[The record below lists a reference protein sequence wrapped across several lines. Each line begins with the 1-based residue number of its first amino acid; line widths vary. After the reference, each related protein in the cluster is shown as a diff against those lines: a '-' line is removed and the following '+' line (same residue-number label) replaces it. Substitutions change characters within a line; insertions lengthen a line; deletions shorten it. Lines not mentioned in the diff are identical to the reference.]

1 MMQLVAWAIVCCEI
15 LFWVFIVAGLIV
27 RYGFRREKLGFR
39 LMAMSPVIDI
49 VLLLLTVFDLSRG
62 STATL
67 AHGLAAIYIGV
78 SLAFGKQMIA
88 WADGMYRRVILKEQ
102 VAKERIS
109 RARRERNGFYRH
121 ILAFLIGGALLG
133 AMILWLGN
141 TEQTESLLRTLQLWG
156 LVLVIDGVISMSYTL
171 FPARSK

>member
-1 MMQLVAWAIVCCEI
+1 MQLVAWAIVCCEI

-27 RYGFRREKLGFR
+27 RYGFRRERLGFR

-88 WADGMYRRVILKEQ
+88 WADERYRRFILREQ
-102 VAKERIS
+102 VSRERIS
-109 RARRERNGFYRH
+109 KARKERNGFYRH
-121 ILAFLIGGALLG
+121 VLAFLIGGTLLG
-133 AMILWLGN
+133 AMILWLGDA
-141 TEQTESLLRTLQLWG
+141 EQTESLLRTLQLWG
-156 LVLVIDGVISMSYTL
+156 LVLVIDGVISMSYTI

>member
-1 MMQLVAWAIVCCEI
+1 MQLVAWAIVCCEI

-27 RYGFRREKLGFR
+27 RYGFRRERLGFR

-88 WADGMYRRVILKEQ
+88 WADERYRRFILREQ
-102 VAKERIS
+102 VSRERIS
-109 RARRERNGFYRH
+109 KARKERNGFYRH
-121 ILAFLIGGALLG
+121 VLAFLIGGALLG
-133 AMILWLGN
+133 AMILRLGDA
-141 TEQTESLLRTLQLWG
+141 EQTESLLRTLQLWG
-156 LVLVIDGVISMSYTL
+156 LVLVIDGVISMSYTV

>member
-1 MMQLVAWAIVCCEI
+1 MQLVAWAIVCCEI

-88 WADGMYRRVILKEQ
+88 WADGVYRRVILKEQ

>member
-1 MMQLVAWAIVCCEI
+1 MQLVAWAIVCCEI

-49 VLLLLTVFDLSRG
+49 VLLVLTVFDLSRG

-78 SLAFGKQMIA
+78 SLAFGKQLIA
-88 WADGMYRRVILKEQ
+88 WADGVYRRVILREQ

-109 RARRERNGFYRH
+109 RARRERNGFYQH

-156 LVLVIDGVISMSYTL
+156 LVLVIDGVISMSYTI

>member
-1 MMQLVAWAIVCCEI
+1 MQLVAWAIVCCEI

-27 RYGFRREKLGFR
+27 RYGFRRERLGFR

-49 VLLLLTVFDLSRG
+49 VLLVLTVFDLSRG
-62 STATL
+62 STATI

-88 WADGMYRRVILKEQ
+88 WADERYRRFILREQ
-102 VAKERIS
+102 VSREQIS
-109 RARRERNGFYRH
+109 KARKERNGFYRH
-121 ILAFLIGGALLG
+121 VLAFLIGGALLG
-133 AMILWLGN
+133 AMILWLGDA
-141 TEQTESLLRTLQLWG
+141 EQTESLLRTLQLWG
-156 LVLVIDGVISMSYTL
+156 LVLVIDGVISMSYTV

>member
-1 MMQLVAWAIVCCEI
+1 MQLVAWAIVCCEI

-49 VLLLLTVFDLSRG
+49 VLLVLTVLDLSRG

-88 WADGMYRRVILKEQ
+88 WADGVYRRMILKEQ

-156 LVLVIDGVISMSYTL
+156 LVLVIDGVISMSYTV

>member
-1 MMQLVAWAIVCCEI
+1 MQLVAWAIVCCEI

-49 VLLLLTVFDLSRG
+49 VLLVLTLFDLSRG

-88 WADGMYRRVILKEQ
+88 WADGVYRRVILKEQ

-156 LVLVIDGVISMSYTL
+156 LVLVIDVVISMSYTL

>member
-1 MMQLVAWAIVCCEI
+1 MQLVAWAIVCCEI

-27 RYGFRREKLGFR
+27 RYGFRRERLGFR

-88 WADGMYRRVILKEQ
+88 WADERYRRFILREQ
-102 VAKERIS
+102 VSREQIS
-109 RARRERNGFYRH
+109 KARKERNGFYRH
-121 ILAFLIGGALLG
+121 VLAFLIGGALLG
-133 AMILWLGN
+133 AMILWLGDA
-141 TEQTESLLRTLQLWG
+141 EQTESLLRTLQLWG
-156 LVLVIDGVISMSYTL
+156 LVLVIDGVISMSYTV
-171 FPARSK
+171 FPTRSK

>member
-1 MMQLVAWAIVCCEI
+1 MQLVAWAIVCCEI
-15 LFWVFIVAGLIV
+15 LFWIVIVAGLIV

-49 VLLLLTVFDLSRG
+49 VLLVLTVFDLSRG

-88 WADGMYRRVILKEQ
+88 WADGVYRRVILREQ

-141 TEQTESLLRTLQLWG
+141 TEQTKSLLRTLQLWG
-156 LVLVIDGVISMSYTL
+156 LVLVIDGVISISYTV

>member
-1 MMQLVAWAIVCCEI
+1 MQLVAWAIVCCEI

-27 RYGFRREKLGFR
+27 RYGFRRERLGFR

-49 VLLLLTVFDLSRG
+49 VLLLLTVFDLSHG

-88 WADGMYRRVILKEQ
+88 WADERYRRFILREQ
-102 VAKERIS
+102 VSRERIS
-109 RARRERNGFYRH
+109 KARKERNGFYRH
-121 ILAFLIGGALLG
+121 VLAFLIGGALLG
-133 AMILWLGN
+133 AMILWLGDA
-141 TEQTESLLRTLQLWG
+141 EQTESLLRTLQLWG
-156 LVLVIDGVISMSYTL
+156 LVLVIDGVISMSYTV

>member
-1 MMQLVAWAIVCCEI
+1 MQLVAWAIVCCEI
-15 LFWVFIVAGLIV
+15 QFWVFIVAGLIV

-49 VLLLLTVFDLSRG
+49 VLLVLTVFDLSRG

-88 WADGMYRRVILKEQ
+88 WADGVYRRVILREQ

-156 LVLVIDGVISMSYTL
+156 LVLVIDGVISMSYTV

>member
-1 MMQLVAWAIVCCEI
+1 MQLVAWAIVCCEI

-88 WADGMYRRVILKEQ
+88 WADERYRRFILREQ
-102 VAKERIS
+102 VSRERIS
-109 RARRERNGFYRH
+109 KARKERNGFYRH
-121 ILAFLIGGALLG
+121 VLAFLIGGALLG
-133 AMILWLGN
+133 AMILWLGDA
-141 TEQTESLLRTLQLWG
+141 EQTESLLRTLQLWG
-156 LVLVIDGVISMSYTL
+156 LVLVIDGVISMSYTV

>member
-1 MMQLVAWAIVCCEI
+1 MQLVAWAIVCCEI

-27 RYGFRREKLGFR
+27 RYGFRRERLGFR

-62 STATL
+62 STATI

-88 WADGMYRRVILKEQ
+88 WADERYRRFILREQ
-102 VAKERIS
+102 VSRERIS
-109 RARRERNGFYRH
+109 KARKERNGFYRH
-121 ILAFLIGGALLG
+121 VLAFLIGGALLG
-133 AMILWLGN
+133 AMILWLGDA
-141 TEQTESLLRTLQLWG
+141 EQTKSLLRTLQLWG
-156 LVLVIDGVISMSYTL
+156 LVLVIDGVISMSYTI

>member
-1 MMQLVAWAIVCCEI
+1 MQLVSWAIVCCEI

-49 VLLLLTVFDLSRG
+49 VLLVLTVLDLSRG

-88 WADGMYRRVILKEQ
+88 WADGVYRRVILKEQ

-156 LVLVIDGVISMSYTL
+156 LVLVIDGVISMSYTV

>member
-1 MMQLVAWAIVCCEI
+1 MQLVAWAIVCCEI

-49 VLLLLTVFDLSRG
+49 VLLVLTVLDLSRG

-88 WADGMYRRVILKEQ
+88 WADGVYRRVILKEQ

-156 LVLVIDGVISMSYTL
+156 LVLVIDGVISMSYTV

>member
-1 MMQLVAWAIVCCEI
+1 MQLVAWAIVCCEI
-15 LFWVFIVAGLIV
+15 LFWVFIVAGLIM

-49 VLLLLTVFDLSRG
+49 VLLVLTVFDLSRG

-88 WADGMYRRVILKEQ
+88 WADGVYRRVILREQ

-156 LVLVIDGVISMSYTL
+156 LVLVIDGVISMSYTV

>member
-1 MMQLVAWAIVCCEI
+1 MQLVAWAIVCCEI
-15 LFWVFIVAGLIV
+15 LFWVIISGLIM

-49 VLLLLTVFDLSRG
+49 VLLVLTVFDLSRG

-88 WADGMYRRVILKEQ
+88 WADGVYRRVILREQ

-141 TEQTESLLRTLQLWG
+141 TEQTKSLLRTLQLWG
-156 LVLVIDGVISMSYTL
+156 LVLVIDGVISMSYTV

>member
-1 MMQLVAWAIVCCEI
+1 MQLVAWAIVCCEI

-88 WADGMYRRVILKEQ
+88 WADGVYRRVILKEQ

-156 LVLVIDGVISMSYTL
+156 LVLVIDGVISMSYTV

>member
-1 MMQLVAWAIVCCEI
+1 MQLVAWAIVCCEI

-49 VLLLLTVFDLSRG
+49 VLLILTVFDLSRG

-88 WADGMYRRVILKEQ
+88 WADKMYRRIILREQ
-102 VAKERIS
+102 VSRERIS
-109 RARRERNGFYRH
+109 RARKERNGFYRH

-156 LVLVIDGVISMSYTL
+156 LVLVIDGVISMSYTV

>member
-1 MMQLVAWAIVCCEI
+1 MQLVAWAIVCCEI
-15 LFWVFIVAGLIV
+15 LFWVFIVAGLIM

-49 VLLLLTVFDLSRG
+49 VLLVLTVFDLSRG

-88 WADGMYRRVILKEQ
+88 WADGVYRRVILKEQ

-156 LVLVIDGVISMSYTL
+156 LVLVIDGVISMSYTV

>member
-1 MMQLVAWAIVCCEI
+1 MQLVAWAIVCCEI
-15 LFWVFIVAGLIV
+15 LFWVFIVAGLIM

-49 VLLLLTVFDLSRG
+49 VLLVLTVFDLSRG

-88 WADGMYRRVILKEQ
+88 WADGVYRRVILKEQ

-121 ILAFLIGGALLG
+121 ILAFLIGGTLLG

-156 LVLVIDGVISMSYTL
+156 LVLVIDGVISMSYTV

>member
-1 MMQLVAWAIVCCEI
+1 MQLVAWAIVCCEI

-49 VLLLLTVFDLSRG
+49 VLLVLTVLDLSRG
-62 STATL
+62 STATF

-88 WADGMYRRVILKEQ
+88 WADGVYRRVILKEQ

-156 LVLVIDGVISMSYTL
+156 LVLVIDGVISMSYTV

>member
-1 MMQLVAWAIVCCEI
+1 MQLVAWAIVCCEI

-27 RYGFRREKLGFR
+27 RYGFRRERLGFR

-88 WADGMYRRVILKEQ
+88 WADERYRRFILREQ
-102 VAKERIS
+102 VSREQIS
-109 RARRERNGFYRH
+109 KARKERNGFYRH
-121 ILAFLIGGALLG
+121 VLAFLIGGALLG
-133 AMILWLGN
+133 AMILWLGDA
-141 TEQTESLLRTLQLWG
+141 EQTESLLRTLQLWG
-156 LVLVIDGVISMSYTL
+156 LVLVIDGVISMSYTV

>member
-1 MMQLVAWAIVCCEI
+1 MQLVAWAIVCCEI
-15 LFWVFIVAGLIV
+15 LFWVFIVAGLIM

-49 VLLLLTVFDLSRG
+49 VLLVLTVLDLSRG

-88 WADGMYRRVILKEQ
+88 WADGVYRRVILKEQ

-141 TEQTESLLRTLQLWG
+141 TEQTESLLRTLRLWG
-156 LVLVIDGVISMSYTL
+156 LVLVIDGVISMSYTV

>member
-1 MMQLVAWAIVCCEI
+1 MQLVAWAIVCCEI
-15 LFWVFIVAGLIV
+15 LFWVVIIAGLIM

-49 VLLLLTVFDLSRG
+49 VLLVLTVFDLSRG

-88 WADGMYRRVILKEQ
+88 WADGVYRRVILREQ

-141 TEQTESLLRTLQLWG
+141 TEQTKSLLRTLQLWG
-156 LVLVIDGVISMSYTL
+156 LVLVIDGVISMSYTV

>member
-1 MMQLVAWAIVCCEI
+1 MQLVAWAIVCCEI
-15 LFWVFIVAGLIV
+15 LFWVFIVTGLIM
-27 RYGFRREKLGFR
+27 RYGFRRERLGFR

-88 WADGMYRRVILKEQ
+88 WADERYRRFILREQ
-102 VAKERIS
+102 VSRERIS
-109 RARRERNGFYRH
+109 KARKERNGFYRH
-121 ILAFLIGGALLG
+121 VLAFLIGGALLG
-133 AMILWLGN
+133 AMILWLGDA
-141 TEQTESLLRTLQLWG
+141 EQTESLLRTLQFWG
-156 LVLVIDGVISMSYTL
+156 LVLVIDGVLSMSYTV

>member
-1 MMQLVAWAIVCCEI
+1 MQLVAWAIVCCEI
-15 LFWVFIVAGLIV
+15 LFWIVIVAGLIV

-49 VLLLLTVFDLSRG
+49 VLLVLTVFDLSRG

-88 WADGMYRRVILKEQ
+88 WADGVYRRVILREQ

-141 TEQTESLLRTLQLWG
+141 TEQTKSLLRTLQLWG
-156 LVLVIDGVISMSYTL
+156 LVLVIDGGISMSYTV

>member
-1 MMQLVAWAIVCCEI
+1 MQLVAWAIVCCEI

-27 RYGFRREKLGFR
+27 RYGFRQEKLGFR

-49 VLLLLTVFDLSRG
+49 VLLVLTVLDLSRG

-88 WADGMYRRVILKEQ
+88 WADGVYRRVILKEQ

-156 LVLVIDGVISMSYTL
+156 LVLVIDGVISMSYTV